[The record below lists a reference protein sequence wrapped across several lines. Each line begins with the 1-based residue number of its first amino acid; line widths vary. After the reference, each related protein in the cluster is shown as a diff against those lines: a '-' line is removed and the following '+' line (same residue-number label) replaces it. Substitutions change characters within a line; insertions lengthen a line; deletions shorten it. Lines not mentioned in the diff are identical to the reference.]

1 MVEDN
6 ILEGKKYKI
15 IDNFVSAE
23 NCQKIYEMLTHP
35 YFPWY
40 FSHST
45 LHMDDKTLDI
55 RKDFYIGPQFGHS
68 FVRDG
73 ESNSEYLKEIL
84 FLSNLN
90 RVGLPIFRLKA
101 NNQLN
106 NNETGTCH
114 YPHLDNPT
122 DGEKFI
128 NAVIYLHETDGD
140 TVIFDDKIEKI
151 KPLIGR
157 AVFFDG
163 LVWHG
168 SNNPV
173 KYKNRIILNI
183 NFNKINLIT

>member
-6 ILEGKKYKI
+6 FLEGKKYKI
-15 IDNFVSAE
+15 IDNFISLE
-23 NCQKIYEMLTHP
+23 NCQKIYDVLTHP
-35 YFPWY
+35 FFPWY

-45 LHMDDKTLDI
+45 LHMDDRTLHI
-55 RKDFYIGPQFGHS
+55 SEDFYNGPQFTHS
-68 FVRDG
+68 FINQG
-73 ESNSEYLKEIL
+73 EQNSDYIEDVISLL
-84 FLSNLN
+84 DLN
-90 RVGLPIFRLKA
+90 RVGLPVFRLKA

-106 NNETGTCH
+106 NNETGTSH

-128 NAVIYLHETDGD
+128 NAIIYLHETDGD
-140 TVIFDDKIEKI
+140 TIIFDHKIEKI

-168 SNNPV
+168 SNNPIN
-173 KYKNRIILNI
+173 YKHRIILNI
-183 NFNKINLIT
+183 NFSKVNV